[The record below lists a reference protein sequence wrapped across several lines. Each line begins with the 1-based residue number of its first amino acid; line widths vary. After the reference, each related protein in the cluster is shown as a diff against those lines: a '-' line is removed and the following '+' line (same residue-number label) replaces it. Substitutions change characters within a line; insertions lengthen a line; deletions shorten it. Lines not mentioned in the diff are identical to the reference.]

1 MVETFN
7 NFELLRMD
15 ETWNPLTMT
24 CVKLESRLYTRE
36 SEKKIG
42 RRGEGSDGIERGTAH
57 VSLFYITGLLVRLR
71 TGFRRG
77 CLLS

>member
-7 NFELLRMD
+7 NYELLIMN

-36 SEKKIG
+36 SEKKKNREAG
-42 RRGEGSDGIERGTAH
+42 ERGERYRTRNSTRA
-57 VSLFYITGLLVRLR
+57 VR
-71 TGFRRG
+71 FFI
-77 CLLS
+77 

>member
-7 NFELLRMD
+7 NYELLIMN

-36 SEKKIG
+36 SEKKK
-42 RRGEGSDGIERGTAH
+42 
-57 VSLFYITGLLVRLR
+57 
-71 TGFRRG
+71 
-77 CLLS
+77 

>member
-7 NFELLRMD
+7 NYKLLIMN

-36 SEKKIG
+36 SEGRKNGGGG
-42 RRGEGSDGIERGTAH
+42 RRGEVSNEERHT
-57 VSLFYITGLLVRLR
+57 
-71 TGFRRG
+71 
-77 CLLS
+77 